1 MTKTEKISFRDRLKS
16 SQFFDSY
23 IHSPVAIVSSILILI
38 IILAAI
44 FGKVIAPQ
52 NPFNLSELKLR
63 NAYKPPAFAE
73 GGTTE
78 FLLGTDQQ
86 GRDVFSAILYGSR
99 TSIFIGVVGVIL
111 CVLLGVTLGI
121 LSGYYGGWLDSLI
134 MRIADIQLSF
144 PSMLI
149 AMVLMSVLGRGIG
162 NILIALLLVGW
173 VKFARTVRSETL
185 SVRKSEYV
193 AAAKVIGLPDRRIIL
208 KYVLPN
214 VTTSLIVLATMQ
226 VGSFILMEATL
237 SFLGLGVPITQPS
250 LGMLCSDGFKVMFG
264 GLWWV
269 SVFPGL
275 YIIIIVFAINL
286 LGDFLRDELNPKL
299 K

>member
-1 MTKTEKISFRDRLKS
+1 MANTEKTTFWSRMKS
-16 SQFFDSY
+16 SQFYDSFV
-23 IHSPVAIVSSILILI
+23 HSPVAITSSVLILLIILI
-38 IILAAI
+38 AI
-44 FGKVIAPQ
+44 FGKSIAPQ
-52 NPFNLSELKLR
+52 NPFNLSELRLR

-73 GGTTE
+73 GGTPE
-78 FLLGTDQQ
+78 FFLGTDQQ
-86 GRDVFSAILYGSR
+86 GRDILSAIIYGSR
-99 TSIFIGVVGVIL
+99 TSIFIGVVGVVL
-111 CVLLGVTLGI
+111 CCLLGVTLGI
-121 LSGYYGGWLDSLI
+121 LAGYYGGWLDSLI

-149 AMVLMSVLGRGIG
+149 AMVLMSLMGRGIV

-185 SVRKSEYV
+185 SVRNSEYV
-193 AAAKVIGLPDRRIIL
+193 AAARVIGLPDWRIIL

-237 SFLGLGVPITQPS
+237 SFLGLGVPITEPS